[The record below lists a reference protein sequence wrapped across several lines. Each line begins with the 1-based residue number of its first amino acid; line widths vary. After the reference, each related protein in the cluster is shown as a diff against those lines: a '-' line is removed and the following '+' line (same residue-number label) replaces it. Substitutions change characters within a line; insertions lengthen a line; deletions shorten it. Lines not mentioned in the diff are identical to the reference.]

1 MTAPKR
7 RCARPKSLNSFMQL
21 QSQTGLAIANQK
33 TYHSHSPLSSDIG
46 YAGPRRFATDCFPVT
61 RDITG
66 DSLVKKTLL
75 NLVKFGVSFGLI
87 AYLVADP
94 DNREAFTKLAGQ
106 PKDWGTLALAWLAC
120 LSAVMLTFVRW
131 YILVRALDLPF
142 SMKDAFRL
150 GFLGYLL
157 NFVSLG
163 NVGGD
168 LFKAV
173 FIAREQHGRRAE
185 AVATVVL
192 DRVIGLY
199 MLFVLASAAIIATG
213 LWNTQHEQIRIIC
226 QGTLLATGMGFVAI
240 IILLIPGVTQGGV
253 SGFLERV
260 PRAGPLFGRLLGA
273 IRLYRQRLDRL
284 VLAALLSLGVH
295 SLSSLGIYLVAR
307 GLPGEVPPMADHF
320 VIVPLAMVTG
330 VLPLPMNGLGAFEG
344 VVDFLYQQVPVN
356 LPVSVGRG
364 LTVCVGYRAITLLIA
379 MVGVGY
385 YLASRREVVEL
396 LHDAEEEE
404 VGSPTAG
411 RAPRGEMSEGP
422 MGGEP
427 AVGMH

>member
-1 MTAPKR
+1 M
-7 RCARPKSLNSFMQL
+7 N
-21 QSQTGLAIANQK
+21 
-33 TYHSHSPLSSDIG
+33 
-46 YAGPRRFATDCFPVT
+46 
-61 RDITG
+61 
-66 DSLVKKTLL
+66 KTLL

-94 DNREAFTKLAGQ
+94 NNREAFTSLAGQ
-106 PKDWGTLALAWLAC
+106 PKDWGILVLAWLAC

-131 YILVRALDLPF
+131 YILVWALGLPF

-173 FIAREQHGRRAE
+173 FIAREQPGRRAE
-185 AVATVVL
+185 AVATIVL

-199 MLFVLASAAIIATG
+199 MLLVLASAAIVATG
-213 LWNTQHEQIRIIC
+213 LWNTQLEQIQIIC
-226 QGTLLATGMGFVAI
+226 RGTLLATGIGLAAI
-240 IILLIPGVTQGGV
+240 LILLIPGITQGAF
-253 SGFLERV
+253 SSFLERL
-260 PRAGPLFGRLLGA
+260 PRAGPLFGSLLGA
-273 IRLYRQRLDRL
+273 IRLYRRRFDCL
-284 VLAALLSLGVH
+284 VLAGLLSLGVH

-307 GLPGEVPPMADHF
+307 GLPGEVPPLAEHF

-344 VVDFLYQQVPVN
+344 VVDFLYQHVPVN
-356 LPVSVGRG
+356 LAVSVGRG

-396 LHDAEEEE
+396 LHDAEVDEI
-404 VGSPTAG
+404 GSHTAG
-411 RAPRGEMSEGP
+411 RAPLGEMPEGP
-422 MGGEP
+422 IGGEP
-427 AVGMH
+427 AVGMR

>member
-1 MTAPKR
+1 V
-7 RCARPKSLNSFMQL
+7 
-21 QSQTGLAIANQK
+21 
-33 TYHSHSPLSSDIG
+33 
-46 YAGPRRFATDCFPVT
+46 VT
-61 RDITG
+61 RAFST
-66 DSLVKKTLL
+66 VNKTLL
-75 NLVKFGVSFGLI
+75 NLAKFGISFGLI

-106 PKDWGTLALAWLAC
+106 PKDWATLALAWLAC

-173 FIAREQHGRRAE
+173 FIAREQPGRRAE

-213 LWNTQHEQIRIIC
+213 LWNTQLEQIRIIC

-240 IILLIPGVTQGGV
+240 LILLIPGITQGGF

-260 PRAGPLFGRLLGA
+260 PRVGPLFGRLLGA

-284 VLAALLSLGVH
+284 LLAALLSLGVH
-295 SLSSLGIYLVAR
+295 SLSSLGIYLVAQ

-344 VVDFLYQQVPVN
+344 VVDFLYRHVPVN
-356 LPVSVGRG
+356 FPVNVGRG
-364 LTVCVGYRAITLLIA
+364 LAVCVGYRAITLLIA

-396 LHDAEEEE
+396 IHDAEADEI
-404 VGSPTAG
+404 GSANTG
-411 RAPRGEMSEGP
+411 RAPRGEMTEGA
-422 MGGEP
+422 MGAEP
-427 AVGMH
+427 AVGIR